1 MRQVKLRRKVLLD
14 AEVVNSLQVIAE
26 FEEQTVSQVA
36 DRLLEAAIQER
47 QDVELE
53 SWHALTFRE
62 QQIACLICNGYTN
75 REISRELVI
84 SRETVKTHV
93 EKVFNK
99 FGVNSRAELVKM
111 LVKSGVD
118 LAQARQRLFTEKP
131 ADRRAEVL

>member
-1 MRQVKLRRKVLLD
+1 MRQVKSRRKVFLD
-14 AEVVNSLQVIAE
+14 AEVVSSLQVIAE
-26 FEEQTVSQVA
+26 CEQQTVSQVA

-53 SWHALTFRE
+53 RWHALTFRE

-75 REISRELVI
+75 RDIGRELII

-93 EKVFNK
+93 VKVFNK
-99 FGVNSRAELVKM
+99 FGVNSREELVKM

-118 LAQARQRLFTEKP
+118 LAQARQRLFAEKP
-131 ADRRAEVL
+131 ADRKAEVL

>member
-1 MRQVKLRRKVLLD
+1 MRQGKLRRKVFLD
-14 AEVVNSLQVIAE
+14 ADVVNSLQVIAE

-62 QQIACLICNGYTN
+62 QQTACLICLGDTN
-75 REISRELVI
+75 RDIGRELFI

-99 FGVNSRAELVKM
+99 FGVNSREDLVKM

-118 LAQARQRLFTEKP
+118 LAQARQRLFAEKP
-131 ADRRAEVL
+131 ADRKAEVL

>member
-1 MRQVKLRRKVLLD
+1 MRQGKLRRKVFLD
-14 AEVVNSLQVIAE
+14 ADVVNSLQVIAE

-62 QQIACLICNGYTN
+62 QQTACLICLGYTN
-75 REISRELVI
+75 RDIGRELFI

-99 FGVNSRAELVKM
+99 FGVNSREDLVKM
-111 LVKSGVD
+111 LVRSGVD
-118 LAQARQRLFTEKP
+118 LAQARQRLFAEKP
-131 ADRRAEVL
+131 ADRKAEVL